1 MPEEIKPP
9 KTIEEVG
16 IHLVYMAVAQN
27 ATNASLKEL
36 KQTLKDMQ
44 NTQVTQT
51 DFDEHVIWG
60 KAVVLDHDT
69 RLRNLE
75 KVNELESQ
83 STMHKVL
90 KGLDAKIVS
99 LIVLIMFGTF
109 LYGTYI
115 MVKYN
120 YYKSLPPI
128 EAIK

>member
-1 MPEEIKPP
+1 MPEDIKPP

-27 ATNASLKEL
+27 ATNASLREL

-44 NTQVTQT
+44 QTQVPQV

-60 KAVVLDHDT
+60 KAVILDHDT
-69 RLRNLE
+69 RITKLE
-75 KVNELESQ
+75 RASELENS

-90 KGLDAKIVS
+90 KVLDAKIVS

-128 EAIK
+128 EASK